1 MKKRLHIALAVAI
14 AAALFIGVLMGQTIL
29 DTSSAYAQQIF
40 QNIISG
46 KLTVINDSDLR
57 GSATV
62 GGDLTVTGGL
72 TSGGVSVA
80 GGVVTIASETF
91 VYDTLGVTTTLN
103 VTGDATIG
111 DLVTAADLNVTEQI
125 TTDDITVADLAT
137 VADLS
142 VTEQL
147 TTASSAS
154 VGTDLSVLDDA
165 NVAGDLLVGTYLRF
179 TPQAVITVTNDS
191 VITPTGGLQYLTSAA
206 TRGTRL
212 VVTTTVPAGT
222 IQIFRVATGSSG
234 VTLTDTAP
242 LCLVGN
248 AVLTAGDTLGLLH
261 NGVCWEQL
269 FKNDNG

>member
-29 DTSSAYAQQIF
+29 DTSVAYAQQIF
-40 QNIISG
+40 QHVIAG
-46 KLTVINDSDLR
+46 KLTVINDADLR
-57 GSATV
+57 GAVSVTGAVTASGSLTGDDVVTTDDATV
-62 GGDLTVTGGL
+62 GD
-72 TSGGVSVA
+72 
-80 GGVVTIASETF
+80 
-91 VYDTLGVTTTLN
+91 
-103 VTGDATIG
+103 
-111 DLVTAADLNVTEQI
+111 
-125 TTDDITVADLAT
+125 
-137 VADLS
+137 
-142 VTEQL
+142 
-147 TTASSAS
+147 
-154 VGTDLSVLDDA
+154 
-165 NVAGDLLVGTYLRF
+165 DLLVGGYLKF
-179 TPQAVITVTNDS
+179 TPQDVITVTNNS
-191 VITPTGGLQYLTSAA
+191 VITPTGSLQYLTSAA